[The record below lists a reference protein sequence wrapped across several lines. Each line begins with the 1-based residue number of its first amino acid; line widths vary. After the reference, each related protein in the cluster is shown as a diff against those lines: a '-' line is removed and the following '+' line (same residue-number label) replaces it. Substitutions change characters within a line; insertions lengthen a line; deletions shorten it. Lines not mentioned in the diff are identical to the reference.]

1 MAEAQ
6 LPLHLLLSGS
16 NPKSIDDAKRLAE
29 NLMDTISVEFGAS
42 RLILTSRI
50 SSMFARYNRL
60 SSCLHHLFVTKDL
73 LISC

>member
-1 MAEAQ
+1 MVEAQ

-42 RLILTSRI
+42 RLIFPSMSSILYSEACSYIFVI
-50 SSMFARYNRL
+50 SFA
-60 SSCLHHLFVTKDL
+60 DL
-73 LISC
+73 